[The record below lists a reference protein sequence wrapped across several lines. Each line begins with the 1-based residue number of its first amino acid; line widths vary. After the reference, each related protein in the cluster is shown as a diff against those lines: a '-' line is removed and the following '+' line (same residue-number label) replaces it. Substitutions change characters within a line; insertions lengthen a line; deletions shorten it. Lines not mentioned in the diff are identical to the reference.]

1 MTAALASNPAAAIP
15 AGTNILIIDDLQ
27 DNIDVLA
34 RRFQTRGINVFE
46 ANDGPDALQL
56 LGVTPVDIILCDV
69 MMPGMSG
76 LDVVRKV
83 RSKRSAAALPIIMV
97 SARTDQAMIVD
108 CLQAGANDYVT
119 KPVDFA
125 VVCAR
130 VYAQLVIR
138 DTYKAALADRSRQIR
153 NAEEARAELEDMR
166 QEFEKIRAQVG

>member
-1 MTAALASNPAAAIP
+1 MNGNVPVP
-15 AGTNILIIDDLQ
+15 PGTNVLIIDDMQ

-34 RRFQTRGINVFE
+34 RRFTSRGVNVFE
-46 ANDGPDALQL
+46 ANDGLEALQL
-56 LGVTPVDIILCDV
+56 LGVTPVDVILCDV
-69 MMPGMSG
+69 MMPVMSG
-76 LDVVRKV
+76 LEVVRKV

-130 VYAQLVIR
+130 IYAQLVIR
-138 DTYKAALADRSRQIR
+138 DTYKAALADRSKQIR
-153 NAEEARAELEDMR
+153 SVEEARAELEDMR
-166 QEFEKIRAQVG
+166 GEIERLRGKAG

>member
-1 MTAALASNPAAAIP
+1 MSSAAASAPAGSPIP

-27 DNIDVLA
+27 DNIDVLS
-34 RRFQTRGINVFE
+34 RRFQNRSLNVFE

-56 LGVTPVDIILCDV
+56 LSVTPVDVILCDV

-83 RSKRSAAALPIIMV
+83 RSRRSAAALPIIMV

-130 VYAQLVIR
+130 IYAQLVIR
-138 DTYKAALADRSRQIR
+138 DTYKAALADRSKQIR
-153 NAEEARAELEDMR
+153 NAEDARAELEDMR
-166 QEFEKIRAQVG
+166 QEFERLRAAG